1 MMGNLGCTSASI
13 TESIG
18 IGSGSPSSLPDHP
31 LKTLMGIG
39 LTLSQWCFPG
49 S

>member
-1 MMGNLGCTSASI
+1 MMGNLGCMSVSF

-18 IGSGSPSSLPDHP
+18 IGLGSPSRLPYHP
-31 LKTLMGIG
+31 LKTLMGTG

>member
-1 MMGNLGCTSASI
+1 MMGNLGCMSASV

-18 IGSGSPSSLPDHP
+18 IGPGSPSSLLYHP
-31 LKTLMGIG
+31 LKTLIGIG